1 MLCLWSTR
9 PGIGAALIRARDG
22 GTASHCAIA
31 LPAGSV
37 PGYELM
43 GPLVIDAQPWQGV
56 RPHLLGHWLGTH
68 RLLCAYDVPLPEEG
82 LGRQAAVGMIGWGY
96 DWLRNAGYAL
106 WRDLGRSRKA
116 NCEEL
121 LLLAWLAGQRTISD
135 RTGRISVRTLRE
147 IAHACGKPVPLDRIQ
162 AMAGVT

>member
-22 GTASHCAIA
+22 GTASHCAILLPTVPDGLA
-31 LPAGSV
+31 LH
-37 PGYELM
+37 
-43 GPLVIDAQPWQGV
+43 GPLVIDAQPWHGV
-56 RPHLLGHWLGTH
+56 RPHLLSHWLRTH
-68 RLLCAYDVPLPEEG
+68 RLLCAYDVPLPDEAAG
-82 LGRQAAVGMIGWGY
+82 QHAAVGMIGWGY
-96 DWLRNAGYAL
+96 DWLRNAGYVA

-135 RTGRISVRTLRE
+135 RTGRISVRTMRE
-147 IAHACGKPVPLDRIQ
+147 IAHACGKPVPIESITALER
-162 AMAGVT
+162 